1 MKKYLMAAAML
12 AATSAHAHISLE
24 QREFAAGSYQKLVF
38 RVGHGCNGSPTV
50 AVNIRLPDGFA
61 PMRPMLKN
69 GWSIERTPDSLTWR
83 GGPLPDDFYEEFV
96 MFGKMPAA
104 GSHTF
109 KIVQSCQF
117 GTANW
122 EAVLETR

>member
-1 MKKYLMAAAML
+1 MKKIMIAAALL

-38 RVGHGCNGSPTV
+38 RVGHGCSGSATT
-50 AVNIRLPDGFA
+50 AVSVRLPEGFA
-61 PMRPMLKN
+61 AMRPMPKN
-69 GWSIERTPDSLTWR
+69 GWQVERSAGSLIWR

-96 MFGKMPAA
+96 MFGKLPAA

-109 KIVQSCQF
+109 KIIQSCQA
-117 GTANW
+117 GSANW
-122 EAVLETR
+122 ESTLETR